1 MSRGGDSPWCCRL
14 GLRPSAGGED
24 LPGGVQ
30 ASSLQAG
37 SRRAASR
44 RGRGD
49 RRPAGRSS
57 RRREMR
63 PAGTSLQAGEQGDRR
78 GRAARPHR
86 TRRGG
91 GRGARPAG
99 EVPSGAPSQARR
111 TSSSGI
117 CEREQVLY
125 FPRVPNFPAPDAI
138 SARASVATEI
148 STREA
153 ASSAYTPTSSA

>member
-1 MSRGGDSPWCCRL
+1 MYSIFRNQKFRTESSR
-14 GLRPSAGGED
+14 AGE
-24 LPGGVQ
+24 Q
-30 ASSLQAG
+30 RAG
-37 SRRAASR
+37 SRR
-44 RGRGD
+44 G
-49 RRPAGRSS
+49 AGKQLTGGEEVTGG
-57 RRREMR
+57 RREGVLGHEKCGR
-63 PAGTSLQAGEQGDRR
+63 Q

-111 TSSSGI
+111 TSSSGV